1 MELVT
6 YPIDLSGADFHA
18 YAARSLASANAV
30 SETEGMARLGDI
42 LYAMSQA
49 TGGLS
54 TVAYQRYRAASSAG
68 GVFELEETKLMFG
81 FLQLAGIC
89 TDKEVEVAINNWPQR
104 C

>member
-6 YPIDLSGADFHA
+6 YPINLSGADFHA

-49 TGGLS
+49 AGGLL
-54 TVAYQRYRAASSAG
+54 TLAYQRYRAASSAG
-68 GVFELEETKLMFG
+68 GVFELEETKLMIG
-81 FLQLAGIC
+81 VLKSVGVC
-89 TDKEVEVAINNWPQR
+89 TVEEMEAVINNWPQR